1 MVSQKPLYIVMI
13 SIHGLIRG
21 SHLELGRDADTGGQ
35 TKYVVELARAL
46 GNADQVELVDL
57 LTRRVVDPAVDEDY
71 SNAVESL
78 SERARIVRLDAG
90 PEGYIRKEEL
100 WDYLDNFADNA
111 LDWFHSQKRMPDLLH
126 SHYADAGYV
135 GARLSNQTGIPLIH
149 TGHSLGRDKRRR
161 LLATGLQSDEI
172 DRQYNMQRR
181 IDAEEEVLATADL
194 IITST
199 HNEIKDQ
206 YETYDYYHP
215 ERMVVIPPGI
225 DLDNFFPP
233 RLGEKQPH
241 VAADI
246 KKFLDQPD
254 KPMILA
260 LSRPDTRKNISVL
273 LQVYGE
279 SRKLQQLANLV
290 VIAGNRDDIRAM
302 EEGPKSVLTEL
313 LVLID
318 YYDLYGKV
326 AMPKHHS
333 ADEVPAIY
341 RLAANSG
348 GVFVNPALTEPFG
361 LTLLEAAACG
371 LPLIATEN
379 GGPADIISNCKN
391 GVLIDPLDPQ
401 TIGRALRKL
410 LTNIEYWRRCS
421 NSGLQN
427 IPRYYSWRAHAE
439 SYLKKIQPLIS
450 ERQLLPK
457 TPRVRRP
464 MQLHDR
470 AIFTDIDLNLIGDRA
485 ALKSF
490 LKVIRKNRNSTT
502 FGIATGR
509 RLDSA
514 LAVLKKYNI
523 PVPDILIT
531 SLGTEIYYAPQLTPS
546 SNWGQ
551 HINHLWQPA
560 AVRRLLDEQPGLY
573 PQDKQEQSR
582 FKISYHYDPQYPDAP
597 TIDQINSMLR
607 KEEQTV
613 NVIYSFGQYLD
624 IIPIRASKGL
634 ALRYISHLW
643 AIPLENILVA
653 GGSGADED
661 IMRGNTL
668 AVVVANRHEEELS
681 DLVDIDRI
689 YYAKKPYAAGI
700 LEAIEHYNFFNVEKA
715 A

>member
-1 MVSQKPLYIVMI
+1 MGKQKPLYIVLI

-21 SHLELGRDADTGGQ
+21 NNLELGRDADTGGQ

-46 GNADQVELVDL
+46 GDVDLVNQVDL
-57 LTRRVVDPAVDEDY
+57 LTRRVTDTAVDEDY
-71 SNAVESL
+71 AKAEETL
-78 SERARIVRLDAG
+78 SENARIIRLDAG

-111 LDWFHSQKRMPDLLH
+111 LDWFHSQERMPDLLH
-126 SHYADAGYV
+126 THYADAGYV
-135 GARLSNQTGIPLIH
+135 GVRLSNLTGIPLVH

-172 DRQYNMQRR
+172 DRQFNMPRR
-181 IDAEEEVLATADL
+181 IDAEEEVLATAEL

-215 ERMVVIPPGI
+215 ERMTVIPPGI
-225 DLDNFFPP
+225 DLDKFFPP

-246 KKFLDQPD
+246 RKFLDQPD

-260 LSRPDTRKNISVL
+260 LSRPDARKNIAGL

-279 SRKLQQLANLV
+279 SKKLQQLANLV
-290 VIAGNRDDIRAM
+290 IIAGNRDDIRAM
-302 EEGPKSVLTEL
+302 EEGPRSVLTDL

-333 ADEVPAIY
+333 GDEVPAIY
-341 RLAANSG
+341 RMAAISG

-391 GVLIDPLDPQ
+391 GVLVDPLDPKA
-401 TIGRALRKL
+401 IGRALRKL
-410 LTNIEYWRRCS
+410 ITNIDYWRRCS
-421 NSGLQN
+421 NNGLEN
-427 IPRYYSWRAHAE
+427 IPRYYSWQAHAE
-439 SYLKKIQPLIS
+439 TYLGKVEPLLAG
-450 ERQLLPK
+450 RKLLPK
-457 TPRVRRP
+457 APRVRRP

-485 ALKSF
+485 ALKTF
-490 LKVIRKNRNSTT
+490 IKVIGENRSTTT
-502 FGIATGR
+502 FGVATGR

-514 LAVLKKYNI
+514 LAVLKRYNI

-546 SNWGQ
+546 SNWTQ

-560 AVRRLLDEQPGLY
+560 AVRRLLDELPGLY
-573 PQDKQEQSR
+573 PQDKQQQSR
-582 FKISYHYDPQYPDAP
+582 FKISYHYDQKYPDAP
-597 TIDQINSMLR
+597 TIEQINSILR

-643 AIPLENILVA
+643 AIPLENILVT

-681 DLVDIDRI
+681 DLIDMDRI
-689 YYAKKPYAAGI
+689 YFAKKSYAAGI
-700 LEAIEHYNFFNVEKA
+700 LEAIEYYNFFNVNKA